1 MSMELIA
8 IISVGITIIGVSV
21 GLATLILN
29 GQGIQRKEIQA
40 VREEMQS
47 QRTETQA
54 EFKAVR
60 EEFKAVREEMQA
72 EFKDVREEIKNVQVG
87 IAHLQGLFE
96 GLREAITGRRVVAEA
111 VAEAPGQYE
120 QR

>member
-1 MSMELIA
+1 MREEF
-8 IISVGITIIGVSV
+8 
-21 GLATLILN
+21 
-29 GQGIQRKEIQA
+29 KA
-40 VREEMQS
+40 VREEMQA

-60 EEFKAVREEMQA
+60 EEFKAVREEMQAQRTEMQA